1 MGTQTTDPAPAPQR
15 DISAVAPLLTVR
27 GLRKR
32 YGGNEAL
39 AGIDMDIVPGQIWG
53 LIGPNGSGKTT
64 LFNCITGFVKITDGT
79 IEWRGES
86 IVGCGPDRLARMGLV
101 RSFQQVMAFEELTVA
116 ECIERAQHVRR
127 SVGRS
132 AEPNEGIPTD
142 VDELL
147 TLGGLEAIRDET
159 MGSLPYGLQRLVN
172 VAMTAATR
180 PWMIM
185 LDEPVAGLHPTEAR
199 QLAKLVR
206 ALSEAGAT
214 PIVIDHNVS
223 FISGLCDRVIV
234 IDAGKNLMDGTP
246 TEVRKDQRVI
256 DVYLGHNADRSGRQ
270 SEEVPD
276 VG

>member
-1 MGTQTTDPAPAPQR
+1 MATQITDGSPVPRQAT
-15 DISAVAPLLTVR
+15 SAAAPLLSVA

-39 AGIDMDIVPGQIWG
+39 AAIDIEIQPGLIWG

-64 LFNCITGFVKITDGT
+64 LFNCITGFVKITDGK

-86 IVGCGPDRLARMGLV
+86 IVGYGADRLARMGLV

-116 ECIERAQHVRR
+116 ECILRAQHVRR
-127 SVGRS
+127 SVGYG
-132 AEPNEGIPTD
+132 AEPNEKIPTD

-147 TLGGLEAIRDET
+147 ELGGLGSIRDEV

-206 ALSEAGAT
+206 ALSEADAT

-234 IDAGKNLMDGTP
+234 IDAGKNLMEGTP
-246 TEVRKDQRVI
+246 AEVRSDQRVI
-256 DVYLGHNADRSGRQ
+256 DVYLGHNADRSGGRN
-270 SEEVPD
+270 EEGVD